1 MSFEAYIKK
10 HREFFEN
17 EEITPGHI
25 QRFHNKFNQNRRKKS
40 LIMAIRI
47 AALIVL
53 MVGIPILF
61 FHQDIAASLSSN
73 VLPGD
78 VSEARVYYSKLVDDR
93 MDELS
98 KLHVEDDLGKN
109 IRTEL
114 KSIDN
119 SLNNLRDDLKTNPS
133 DERVQDAMIMLYQT
147 KVDFL
152 DYVIS
157 KTKNL

>member
-17 EEITPGHI
+17 EEINPGHI
-25 QRFHNKFNQNRRKKS
+25 RRFHNKFNRNRRKKS
-40 LIMAIRI
+40 LYMAIRI
-47 AALIVL
+47 AALLVL
-53 MVGIPILF
+53 LVGIPILF

>member
-1 MSFEAYIKK
+1 MNFEAFIKK
-10 HREFFEN
+10 NRDFFDN
-17 EEITPGHI
+17 EEITQGHS
-25 QRFHNKFNQNRRKKS
+25 QRFYKKLDHDQKRKA
-40 LIMAIRI
+40 LFMAIRI
-47 AALIVL
+47 AALIIL
-53 MVGIPILF
+53 FIGIPILIL
-61 FHQDIAASLSSN
+61 HQNIAASLSSN

-78 VSEARVYYSKLVDDR
+78 VSEARVYYSKLVDER

-98 KLHVEDDLGKN
+98 KLPVKEDLGKN

-114 KSIDN
+114 KLIDN